1 MTDTPP
7 KAAPDS
13 ARGTSPAVLLQSQ
26 PGVGIKQQDNDDSAE
41 QDAADVEFYKD
52 QEAQTDYDSR
62 ASIMTNNFTRKLLKL
77 GVEELGVHPIPEKER
92 TDTNF
97 YQVATLWI
105 SMSVGL
111 VPYVHNTTR
120 LLYLASDIKT
130 SFIQS
135 LRRYRGDP

>member
-7 KAAPDS
+7 KVLSSYDAHS
-13 ARGTSPAVLLQSQ
+13 SPVILQSQ
-26 PGVGIKQQDNDDSAE
+26 KKQPGASAKDNDDAA
-41 QDAADVEFYKD
+41 QDIADAEFYKD

-62 ASIMTNNFTRKLLKL
+62 ASLITNSFTRKLLKL

-92 TDTNF
+92 TDTHF

-111 VPYVHNTTR
+111 VP
-120 LLYLASDIKT
+120 
-130 SFIQS
+130 
-135 LRRYRGDP
+135 

>member
-7 KAAPDS
+7 KVLSSYDTGS
-13 ARGTSPAVLLQSQ
+13 SPVILQSHK
-26 PGVGIKQQDNDDSAE
+26 KQQRGGATKTGNDDNDDAA
-41 QDAADVEFYKD
+41 QDIVDAEFYKD

-62 ASIMTNNFTRKLLKL
+62 ASLITNSFTRRLLKL

-92 TDTNF
+92 TDTHF

-111 VPYVHNTTR
+111 VP
-120 LLYLASDIKT
+120 
-130 SFIQS
+130 
-135 LRRYRGDP
+135 